1 MKRKAKIFEVV
12 MIRLLGLSWIG
23 FVFYFGLMCVRCFVP
38 GIVIKEGIENRYWP
52 VKYGIGKTV
61 VMTSFRNEFFAL
73 HLRSDVIFYVLSVFL
88 ILRAR
93 TNPGP
98 GIKRYFPL
106 FILRARSILWTN
118 NIEYAYS
125 MDTMHTTS

>member
-1 MKRKAKIFEVV
+1 MKRKAKILEVV

-73 HLRSDVIFYVLSVFL
+73 HTSSIGRVFFACSDVMLYSCKNLEYVVVLL
-88 ILRAR
+88 
-93 TNPGP
+93 
-98 GIKRYFPL
+98 
-106 FILRARSILWTN
+106 
-118 NIEYAYS
+118 
-125 MDTMHTTS
+125 H